1 MTLLGSGGPRAGAVA
16 GPYPEYLLQSE
27 DYRSICSV
35 NLASLIEEHRDQ
47 LTRAERQVA
56 AAVLRDPQAVAFG
69 TLASVA
75 EATGTSGT
83 TIIRL
88 AAKLGLGGF
97 GELQAQAQEE
107 LAAQLGPARQRIREP
122 VPGDMVTRALAFE
135 LDNLQDTF
143 GQVNRASFDEA
154 ARRLAECPGRVLIIA
169 AECAAG
175 IGDLLTDQLAML
187 RDGVTKVG
195 GNDLH
200 VGKQL
205 ASAGPDDTA
214 LVIDQRR
221 YDRWVLGALKL
232 VAGSGAYIISFSDSL
247 LSPLA
252 GASAAAFTV
261 SARGPG
267 PFDSQVAS
275 LALGYALVAAVA
287 SLLAS
292 PAAAR
297 LDRVE
302 ENWRALGAIDERS

>member
-175 IGDLLTDQLAML
+175 IGDLLTDQLAMPGTASP
-187 RDGVTKVG
+187 RSAVTTCT
-195 GNDLH
+195 
-200 VGKQL
+200 
-205 ASAGPDDTA
+205 S
-214 LVIDQRR
+214 
-221 YDRWVLGALKL
+221 
-232 VAGSGAYIISFSDSL
+232 GSSWPRPGRTTRHWSST
-247 LSPLA
+247 
-252 GASAAAFTV
+252 SAATTGGCWA
-261 SARGPG
+261 P
-267 PFDSQVAS
+267 
-275 LALGYALVAAVA
+275 
-287 SLLAS
+287 
-292 PAAAR
+292 
-297 LDRVE
+297 
-302 ENWRALGAIDERS
+302 

>member
-1 MTLLGSGGPRAGAVA
+1 MA

-107 LAAQLGPARQRIREP
+107 LAAQLGPRGSGSANRYPARWA
-122 VPGDMVTRALAFE
+122 TRALAFE

-175 IGDLLTDQLAML
+175 IGDLLTDQPAML
-187 RDGVTKVG
+187 RDGMTK
-195 GNDLH
+195 L
-200 VGKQL
+200 
-205 ASAGPDDTA
+205 SAGTTCTSGSSWPRPGRTDTA

-221 YDRWVLGALKL
+221 DDRWVLGALKL

-247 LSPLA
+247 LAAGRRVRGRLHRQRPRA
-252 GASAAAFTV
+252 GA
-261 SARGPG
+261 
-267 PFDSQVAS
+267 
-275 LALGYALVAAVA
+275 L
-287 SLLAS
+287 
-292 PAAAR
+292 
-297 LDRVE
+297 
-302 ENWRALGAIDERS
+302 